1 MNSLADLIRK
11 YFISPIWD
19 RTGYNWV
26 NTLVYGIIL
35 GIAAIVVYRFVR
47 KAGYRFNLDLF
58 VMFIPYLV
66 LATAVRTLV
75 DSGRYPY
82 TYLLVSPGIYF
93 MTMGIFGL
101 AILVGLFVKRF
112 WRAEVKNTVLI
123 IGIILAGWQL
133 AFVLGMVKRP
143 VAGLLIVCLSL
154 AVCGAVLVLRRL
166 WPKRLALLQSR
177 ENMLVVCCHFIDA
190 TVTFVGIDL
199 FNYAEQHILPRTL
212 IRLTGTASVMYLL
225 KAIALPVVL
234 YLLDRYVEDREM
246 NIFIKMVVMVLGLAP
261 ATRNFLR
268 IIIAS

>member
-1 MNSLADLIRK
+1 MNSLVDLIRK

-26 NTLVYGIIL
+26 NTLAYGIIL
-35 GIAAIVVYRFVR
+35 GVAAIIVYRSVR
-47 KAGYRFNLDLF
+47 KTGYRFNLDLF
-58 VMFIPYLV
+58 VMFVPYLV

-93 MTMGIFGL
+93 LTMGIFAL
-101 AILVGLFVKRF
+101 AILVGLLVRRF
-112 WRAEVKNTVLI
+112 WKTEVRKTVLV

-133 AFVLGMVKRP
+133 AFVVEMVRRP
-143 VAGLLIVCLSL
+143 LAGLLIIALSS
-154 AVCGAVLVLRRL
+154 AVCGGTLLLRRL

-177 ENMLVVCCHFIDA
+177 ENMLVVGCHLIDA

-199 FNYAEQHILPRTL
+199 YDYAEQHVLPRIL
-212 IRLTGTASVMYLL
+212 IDLTGTASVMFLL
-225 KAIALPVVL
+225 KIIALPVVL
-234 YLLDRYVEDREM
+234 FLLDRYVEDREM

-261 ATRNFLR
+261 ATRNSLR
-268 IIIAS
+268 IVIAS